1 MIDVG
6 WVVPLIA
13 GAIAAAIAFVYYLK
27 CREVARLRQVIDE
40 WQGSRGWQAAQVPF
54 GYRSIK
60 WDAMC
65 AEMKEAATDTT
76 SDDDE

>member
-40 WQGSRGWQAAQVPF
+40 WQGSRGWQAPF
-54 GYRSIK
+54 RHRIFE

-65 AEMKEAATDTT
+65 AEMKEAATDST
-76 SDDDE
+76 SDD